1 MDIEELT
8 VLATV
13 RDACKIHPI
22 VTDYRMTEA
31 IENLSDL
38 IHDEGDGREFFA
50 RNYVT
55 QGMDALFHEGLLRL
69 SGRSDQAAFE
79 LAQAMGGGKTHLMI
93 AFGLLAKHPHL
104 RDEVLPAELVGQ
116 LDFGP
121 GRIAAFNG
129 RNDPDHYVWGELA
142 EQVGQAEL
150 IRPYWA
156 DGPRGVDEGKWMQ
169 IIGDEPTLILLDELP
184 PYLLNASTRA
194 VGKGSLADV
203 VTFSLGSLLSASLKL
218 PRCCVVIANLSG
230 SYEAQTKDLGRIL
243 SNLQQE
249 TRRQAVSITPVQ
261 LAGNEIYAI
270 LNKRLFTH
278 LSDASVVD
286 SVAEAYAEQVKAA
299 EDGGYITARAMEEV
313 AEEVRET
320 YPFHPSFKNLVALF
334 KENQGFRQTRG
345 LMQFTARLL
354 RSVWQREAN
363 DVFLIGTQHLDLN
376 DVEVRNEIQRVNSA
390 LLPAVVNDIADGG
403 NARAEEIDADLGGD
417 AAAQV
422 AKLVLSASLSRSVGA
437 HSGLTQAEIIEYLVA
452 PFRKPDEFLAG
463 LDRLRDRAW
472 YLHREGEQFYFKET
486 ENLGR
491 RIERDA
497 KQVPAPKLEQALI
510 NRLTGLFAAQ
520 SKSKAAYQDVQIMPR
535 LDDVKLAGARVLLVV
550 QPDGRTPPE
559 AIRAFFEFQQEK
571 NNVLIL
577 SGNDSHLANE
587 VEARLREL
595 FAIERIHHNLKPGD
609 TLFEEARDKLEE
621 LEERFTKAVSGAYN
635 RLFFPGG
642 DSKLVMAT
650 IDNGLSFGD
659 GPHAAEAQ
667 IEKLLASARCD
678 NKLALDMEDELP
690 SYWSMAEHYLWP
702 VNDRRVPWRDLLMRA
717 KTDPTWP
724 WMPGARGLELLRDEA
739 LKQGRWRQTP
749 EGHIEK
755 GPFPAEKT
763 SVNVTVL
770 STNRDTG
777 EITLSLTPRNA
788 GDSPRVYVLKTN
800 AVSEQ
805 DEQVQD
811 LDDYRTTEATLY
823 FIAVDSTGTYET
835 GPAARWT
842 AELAVRHEIH
852 AVADARKVEL
862 RCTPAGEMRYSL
874 DGTNPKEGAIYD
886 APFEVSSQGC
896 TILVAARA
904 GEVEKIAKFQVP
916 KLGDDRLVI
925 DNTKPARI
933 PDSKRVNIDTTDKA
947 FGVIQRFKERA
958 DVLMRGVQI
967 VIGEAENGVQMRF
980 NDRELTAAALETAI
994 RGIRD
999 AIGEEQASVQ
1009 IIIKG
1014 GIRFGDGF
1022 ALKELAEKAGIGL
1035 AAGDVIQD
1043 E

>member
-1 MDIEELT
+1 MLG
-8 VLATV
+8 TV
-13 RDACKIHPI
+13 RDSCQIHPM
-22 VTDYRMTEA
+22 VMDYRMPDA

-38 IHDEGDGREFFA
+38 IDDQGDGRDFFA

-55 QGMDALFHEGLLRL
+55 QGMEALFREGLLRL

-79 LAQAMGGGKTHLMI
+79 LAQAMGGGKTHLMT

-104 RDEVLPAELVGQ
+104 RGEVLSKDLVQ
-116 LDFGP
+116 QVDFGSA
-121 GRIAAFNG
+121 RIAAFNG
-129 RNDPDHYVWGELA
+129 RNDPDHYIWGELA
-142 EQVGQAEL
+142 DQLGQAEL

-156 DGPRGVDEGKWMQ
+156 DGPRGVPENKWIE

-184 PYLLNASTRA
+184 PYLLHASTRA

-203 VTFSLGSLLSASLKL
+203 VTVSLGNLLTAALKL

-230 SYEAQTKDLGRIL
+230 SYEAQTKDLARIL
-243 SNLQQE
+243 SDLQQE

-261 LAGNEIYAI
+261 LAGSEIYSI
-270 LNKRLFTH
+270 LKKRLLTE
-278 LSDASVVD
+278 LPDATLVD

-334 KENQGFRQTRG
+334 KENEGFRQTRG

-354 RSVWQREAN
+354 RSVWNRGAN

-376 DVEVRNEIQRVNSA
+376 DVEVRNEIQRVNPA
-390 LLPAVVNDIADGG
+390 LLPAVVNDIADHG

-422 AKLVLSASLSRSVGA
+422 AKLVLSASLSRAVGA
-437 HSGLTQAEIIEYLVA
+437 HSGLSQAEIIESLVA

-497 KQVPAPKLEQALI
+497 KQVPGPKLEGALI
-510 NRLTGLFAAQ
+510 KRLTSLFAAQ

-535 LDDVKLAGARVLLVV
+535 LDDVKLTGTRVLLVV

-559 AIRAFFEFQQEK
+559 AIRDFYEFQQEK

-595 FAIERIHHNLKPGD
+595 YAIERIHHNLKPGD
-609 TLFEEARDKLEE
+609 TLYEEARDKLEE

-642 DSKLVMAT
+642 DGALVMAT

-659 GPHAAEAQ
+659 GDSAAEAQ
-667 IEKLLASARCD
+667 IEKLLASGRCD
-678 NKLALDMEDELP
+678 NKLALDMQDELP

-702 VNDRRVPWRDLLMRA
+702 ANDRRIPWRDLVMRA

-724 WMPGARGLELLRDEA
+724 WMPGARGLEVLRDEA
-739 LKQGRWRQTP
+739 LKQGRWRQTA

-755 GPFPAEKT
+755 GPFPAAKT

-770 STNRDTG
+770 NTNRDTG
-777 EITLSLTPRNA
+777 ESTLALTPRNA
-788 GDSPRVYVLKTN
+788 GDSPRVYVAKTA

-805 DEQVQD
+805 DTQVQD
-811 LDDYRTTEATLY
+811 LDDYRTTEATQY

-835 GPAARWT
+835 GAATRWT
-842 AELAVRHEIH
+842 AELSVRHEVH
-852 AVADARKVEL
+852 AVADTRKVEL
-862 RCTPAGEMRYSL
+862 RCTPAGELRYAL
-874 DGTNPKEGAIYD
+874 DGTNPKEGALYSE
-886 APFEVSSQGC
+886 PFEVPAKGC
-896 TILVAARA
+896 TVGVAARA
-904 GEVEKIAKFQVP
+904 GEVEKIAKFKVP
-916 KLGDDRLVI
+916 QLGDDRVI
-925 DNTKPARI
+925 IDDTLPARI

-947 FGVIQRFKERA
+947 FGIIQRFNARD

-967 VIGEAENGVQMRF
+967 VIGEGEHGVQLRF
-980 NDRELTAAALETAI
+980 NDRELTAAAIETAI
-994 RGIRD
+994 GGIRD
-999 AIGEEQASVQ
+999 AIGEGQASVQ
-1009 IIIKG
+1009 IIIRG
-1014 GIRFGDGF
+1014 GVRFGDGF
-1022 ALKELAEKAGIGL
+1022 ALKEFAETAGIAL
-1035 AAGDVIQD
+1035 CTGDVVQD
-1043 E
+1043 AD